1 MTGSSS
7 RRKGPLQQMFR
18 VTAIAGIVA
27 AGLVLLLAAGFFW
40 FVTRIADE
48 EIALD
53 RNADGIV
60 VLTGGAARISDA
72 VELLA
77 SGRGRRLLITGVH
90 PSTTPGEISRILPKH
105 DKIMA
110 CCVDL
115 DRSAVNTVGNATET
129 RRWVSDRGFRSLI
142 VVTSNYHMPRAMAE
156 LSHQLPKV
164 ALIAFPVV
172 THKPVLDSTNAGLLI
187 SEYVKYL
194 FAVVRM
200 RVEPQAG

>member
-1 MTGSSS
+1 
-7 RRKGPLQQMFR
+7 MFR

-27 AGLVLLLAAGFFW
+27 AGLALLFAMGFFW
-40 FVTRIADE
+40 FVTRIPDDE
-48 EIALD
+48 ITLQ

-60 VLTGGAARISDA
+60 VLTGGAARITDA
-72 VELLA
+72 IELLA
-77 SGRGRRLLITGVH
+77 SGRGRRLLISGVH
-90 PSTTPGEISRILPKH
+90 PTTTPGEISRLAPQHEKIL
-105 DKIMA
+105 A

-115 DRSAVNTVGNATET
+115 DRAAVNTVGNATET
-129 RRWVSDRGFRSLI
+129 RRWVNDRGFRSLI

-156 LSHQLPKV
+156 LSHQLPQV

-172 THKPVLDSTNAGLLI
+172 THKPVLDAANASLLI

>member
-1 MTGSSS
+1 
-7 RRKGPLQQMFR
+7 MFR

-27 AGLVLLLAAGFFW
+27 AGLALLFAVGFFW
-40 FVTRIADE
+40 FVTRIPDD
-48 EIALD
+48 EIALE

-72 VELLA
+72 IELLA
-77 SGRGRRLLITGVH
+77 SGRGRRLLISGVH
-90 PSTTPGEISRILPKH
+90 PTTTPSEIVRLLPKH
-105 DKIMA
+105 EKILA

-115 DRSAVNTVGNATET
+115 DRAVNTVGNATET
-129 RRWVSDRGFRSLI
+129 RRWVNDRGFRSLI

-156 LSHQLPKV
+156 LSHQLPQV

-172 THKPVLDSTNAGLLI
+172 TQKPVLDSANASLLI

-200 RVEPQAG
+200 RIEPQAG

>member
-1 MTGSSS
+1 M
-7 RRKGPLQQMFR
+7 LR
-18 VTAIAGIVA
+18 VTAIAGIVL
-27 AGLVLLLAAGFFW
+27 AGLVLLFAAGFLW
-40 FVTRIADE
+40 FVTRIPDD

-72 VELLA
+72 IELLA
-77 SGRGRRLLITGVH
+77 SGRGRRLLISGVH
-90 PSTTPGEISRILPKH
+90 ATTTPGELSRLLPKH
-105 DKIMA
+105 EKMLA

-115 DRSAVNTVGNATET
+115 DRAAVNTVGNATET
-129 RRWVSDRGFRSLI
+129 RRWVNDRGFRSLI

-156 LSHQLPKV
+156 LSHQLPRV

-200 RVEPQAG
+200 RVEPEAG

>member
-1 MTGSSS
+1 M
-7 RRKGPLQQMFR
+7 LR
-18 VTAIAGIVA
+18 VTTIASVVA
-27 AGLVLLLAAGFFW
+27 AVLVLLLAAGFLW
-40 FVTRIADE
+40 FVTRIPDD

-60 VLTGGAARISDA
+60 VLTGGAERISDA
-72 VELLA
+72 IELLA
-77 SGRGRRLLITGVH
+77 AGRGRRLLITGVH
-90 PSTTPGEISRILPKH
+90 RTTTQGEISRLLPKH
-105 DKIMA
+105 DKILA

-129 RRWVSDRGFRSLI
+129 RRWVSERGFRSLI
-142 VVTSNYHMPRAMAE
+142 VVTSNYHMPRALAE
-156 LSHQLPKV
+156 LSHQLPQV

-172 THKPVLDSTNAGLLI
+172 THKPVLDSANARLLI
-187 SEYVKYL
+187 SEYVKYI

>member
-1 MTGSSS
+1 M
-7 RRKGPLQQMFR
+7 LR
-18 VTAIAGIVA
+18 VAAIASVVA
-27 AGLVLLLAAGFFW
+27 TGLALLFAAGFLW
-40 FVTRIADE
+40 FVTRIPAD

-60 VLTGGAARISDA
+60 VLTGGTARISDA

-77 SGRGRRLLITGVH
+77 AGRGRRLLITGVY
-90 PSTTPGEISRILPKH
+90 PTTTPGELSRLLPKY
-105 DKIMA
+105 DKILT

-115 DRSAVNTVGNATET
+115 DRAAVNTVGNATET
-129 RRWVSDRGFRSLI
+129 RRWVNDRGFRSLI

-156 LSHQLPKV
+156 LSHQLPQV

-172 THKPVLDSTNAGLLI
+172 THKPVLDSANASLLI
-187 SEYVKYL
+187 SEYVKYI